1 MKVELV
7 SITKA
12 NWETAAKL
20 DVREDQKDFVA
31 ANVWTIAESRFYPAI
46 QLRGIMAD
54 GEMVGFLAYGK
65 DADDGDYWLYRFM
78 VDQRHQGK
86 GYGRAGLLAVIEE
99 WKADPNILHVTLGYE
114 PTNVNAERLYLSV
127 GFVKGEMAPWGER
140 TAKLTIE
147 R

>member
-1 MKVELV
+1 MSVELV

-20 DVREDQKDFVA
+20 TVREDQKDFVA
-31 ANVWTIAESRFYPAI
+31 ANIWTIAESRFFPAI
-46 QLRGIMAD
+46 QLRGIMAS

-65 DADDGDYWLYRFM
+65 DADDGNYWLYRFM
-78 VDQRHQGK
+78 IDQRHQGK
-86 GYGRAGLLAVIEE
+86 GHGRAGLLAVIEE
-99 WKADPNILHVTLGYE
+99 WKADPDIPRVTLGYE
-114 PTNVNAERLYLSV
+114 PANLVAERLYLSV

-140 TAKLTIE
+140 TAKLVIA